1 MPDASDITRAVGRI
15 LDAARRAQGL
25 TLDAL
30 GKHLGRDPARPMSR
44 QGVAR
49 ITVGQSCSIAS
60 LFAACEAL
68 GLDPADVLEGLELAA
83 GEPPGLSNTSVAELC
98 ALARQLGTTA
108 ADLLRAVR
116 R

>member
-1 MPDASDITRAVGRI
+1 MDASDITRAVGRT

-30 GKHLGRDPARPMSR
+30 GQHLGREPGRPMPR
-44 QGVAR
+44 QNVAR
-49 ITVGQSCSIAS
+49 ITVGQSCSVAS
-60 LFAACEAL
+60 LFASCEAL

-83 GEPPGLSNTSVAELC
+83 GEPPDLASTSVAELC

-108 ADLLRAVR
+108 ADLLRAAR